1 MGVIK
6 LDDLETFFLTMIAKK
21 KRPQDFINYLY
32 LREELHGKLICSD
45 ELEVCG
51 EYLSGALTEK
61 KIEKADRIVTT
72 PDLPE
77 IFDKQYNKGMG
88 FENEKLLAEK
98 KSGKYMFW

>member
-98 KSGKYMFW
+98 KSG